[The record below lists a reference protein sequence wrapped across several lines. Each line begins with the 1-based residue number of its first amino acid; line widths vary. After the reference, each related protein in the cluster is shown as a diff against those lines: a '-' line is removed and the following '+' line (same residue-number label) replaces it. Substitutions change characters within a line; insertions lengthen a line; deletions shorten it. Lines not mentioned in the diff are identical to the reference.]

1 MGQKGAM
8 VHPDQSQL
16 VDKAGMRLISVAK
29 DYAL

>member
-1 MGQKGAM
+1 MGQKGVM
-8 VHPDQSQL
+8 VQLDQSRL